1 MWLQGSM
8 LYFVRGYFPILSA
21 HLAPRTFR
29 LCNAIGFGVGSLIL
43 MAGGYLLILKMIVR
57 EDDPELELHQR
68 LQGGDEEA
76 MNGKLLAMAEVGS
89 RLSTCYSAVSAAQR
103 TLWSGAPG
111 SECSPTE
118 TSFQSSMMITEK
130 L

>member
-1 MWLQGSM
+1 M

-57 EDDPELELHQR
+57 EDDPELALHQR

-76 MNGKLLAMAEVGS
+76 LNGKLLAMAEVS
-89 RLSTCYSAVSAAQR
+89 PPALHAISIFMQCAQPCLR
-103 TLWSGAPG
+103 WVPPP
-111 SECSPTE
+111 C
-118 TSFQSSMMITEK
+118 M
-130 L
+130 

>member
-1 MWLQGSM
+1 M

-43 MAGGYLLILKMIVR
+43 MTGGYLLILKMIVR

-76 MNGKLLAMAEVGS
+76 LNGKLLAMAEVGPPT
-89 RLSTCYSAVSAAQR
+89 LDVVYHAMSAPRCRCQC
-103 TLWSGAPG
+103 GHPD
-111 SECSPTE
+111 
-118 TSFQSSMMITEK
+118 
-130 L
+130 

>member
-1 MWLQGSM
+1 MLRRIACDLQGSM

-43 MAGGYLLILKMIVR
+43 MTGGYLLILKMIVR

-76 MNGKLLAMAEVGS
+76 MNGKLLAMAEVGLPASDETCHASCSAYCPLTVCMWARHS
-89 RLSTCYSAVSAAQR
+89 RH
-103 TLWSGAPG
+103 
-111 SECSPTE
+111 
-118 TSFQSSMMITEK
+118 I
-130 L
+130 

>member
-1 MWLQGSM
+1 MLLQGSM

-29 LCNAIGFGVGSLIL
+29 LCNAVGFGVGSLIL
-43 MAGGYLLILKMIVR
+43 MTGGYLLILKMIVR

-76 MNGKLLAMAEVGS
+76 LNGKLLAMAEVGPPA
-89 RLSTCYSAVSAAQR
+89 LSLYSAASAAHR
-103 TLWSGAPG
+103 RVMTWGARQGAQPCVQLL
-111 SECSPTE
+111 SVHT
-118 TSFQSSMMITEK
+118 T
-130 L
+130 